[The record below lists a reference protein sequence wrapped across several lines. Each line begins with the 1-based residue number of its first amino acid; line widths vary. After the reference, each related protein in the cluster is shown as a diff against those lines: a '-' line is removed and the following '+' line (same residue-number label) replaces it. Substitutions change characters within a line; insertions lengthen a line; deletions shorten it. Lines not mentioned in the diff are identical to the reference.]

1 MRRSL
6 AHGAAAVTAIAVV
19 AAGGLLTPAAA
30 DDDGLRDATRAEAR
44 AFFAAS
50 DLDGPTRCV
59 LISFSRSNARWA
71 LVSPTENC
79 GPNSGHS
86 WVYKQGRDGQWKALF
101 YDMQVDACEKFK
113 VPAAVTRDLRP
124 YVC

>member
-1 MRRSL
+1 MPSALHRGPL
-6 AHGAAAVTAIAVV
+6 AAGAAA
-19 AAGGLLTPAAA
+19 LLSVGVLASPATA

-50 DLDGPTRCV
+50 GLDGPIRCL
-59 LISFSRSNARWA
+59 LISFSRSNPRWA

-79 GPNSGHS
+79 GPNSGHT